1 MAIHEIRESINTSI
15 TNAGERAVYIVNEI
29 DLQRGKRH
37 TVNAID
43 VFIDNMWV
51 SNESEQPLYGEVV
64 LTSQPM
70 FLTDQDYNVNF
81 VKSTPQVAV
90 DTILYKMQFSVPT
103 NRGALEPIQI
113 LQEFPNNF
121 LGASPTFSWYT
132 PKMYLYVVFYP
143 DLSLDPV
150 TINNIRISAY
160 VAVDEKNTG
169 YVPYMLGNI
178 REKSIAQI
186 AKIAQLGRFIPTSR
200 IIGQTFPMYL
210 YGGARTQL
218 MMNSTGLANFYYQLD
233 PLSAEDMLSTQQQ
246 RNFIAASR
254 EMVAFDAP
262 FGSDLGGISGNVPDW
277 ISMIAL
283 TGVVSGP
290 VRDQWPA
297 IKYEDNGNVRMM

>member
-1 MAIHEIRESINTSI
+1 MAIHEIRESINTTI
-15 TNAGERAVYIVNEI
+15 TNAGEKTVYIVNEI

-43 VFIDNMWV
+43 VFIDNLWV
-51 SNESEQPLYGEVV
+51 SQAGDDPIYGEVV

-70 FLTDQDYNVNF
+70 FLTNQQYNPDF
-81 VKSTPQVAV
+81 LQSTPQVGV
-90 DTILYKMQFSVPT
+90 DTILHKTQFLIPVAGRP
-103 NRGALEPIQI
+103 APITI

-121 LGASPTFSWYT
+121 LGSMPTFSWYT
-132 PKMYLYVVFYP
+132 PKLYLYVVLYATP
-143 DLSLDPV
+143 KLDPV
-150 TINNIRISAY
+150 TINDIRISAY
-160 VAVDEKNTG
+160 VAVDERNSA
-169 YVPYMLGNI
+169 YLPYMLGNI
-178 REKSIAQI
+178 RERSIAQI
-186 AKIAQLGRFIPTSR
+186 AKIAQLGRMIPTSR

-210 YGGARTQL
+210 YGGARSQL
-218 MMNSTGLANFYYQLD
+218 MMSSTGLANFYYQLD

-246 RNFIAASR
+246 RNFVQAGR

-277 ISMIAL
+277 VSLIAL

-297 IKYEDNGNVRMM
+297 VKYEDNGNVRMM